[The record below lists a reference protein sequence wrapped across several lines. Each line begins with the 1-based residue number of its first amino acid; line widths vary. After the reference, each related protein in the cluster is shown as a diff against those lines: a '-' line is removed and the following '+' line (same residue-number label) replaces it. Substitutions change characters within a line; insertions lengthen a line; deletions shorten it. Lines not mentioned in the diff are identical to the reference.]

1 MGGNLFFAGTGAVLD
16 TVGVEIDDAL
26 LAGWR
31 TRVERARRHLGWDPT
46 APGSP
51 TAPTIV
57 ARPHATGVSLA
68 LQAPLDQLFTATEL
82 NEWALCATLFERD
95 PVRWANLTDDLLADY
110 LADASQPSDVI
121 PPVLEK
127 APRWHASH
135 GARQASGDPTS
146 WR

>member
-31 TRVERARRHLGWDPT
+31 TRVERARRHLGWDST

-51 TAPTIV
+51 TSPTIV

-95 PVRWANLTDDLLADY
+95 PVAGQT
-110 LADASQPSDVI
+110 
-121 PPVLEK
+121 
-127 APRWHASH
+127 
-135 GARQASGDPTS
+135 
-146 WR
+146 